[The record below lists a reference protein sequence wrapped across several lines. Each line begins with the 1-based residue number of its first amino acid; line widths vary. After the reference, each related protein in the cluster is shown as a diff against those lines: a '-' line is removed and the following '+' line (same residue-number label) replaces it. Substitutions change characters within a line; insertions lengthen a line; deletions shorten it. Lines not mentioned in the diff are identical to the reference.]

1 MKGGFNLDTL
11 NSYDKFAEPL
21 REALKSGIV
30 AFPKGVQFE
39 FTPFWAYRG
48 IIRKSNQSLELGP
61 DDFRSQMQRPNRRP
75 GSRVVAMDCIGQY
88 SCSLFTD
95 LSQLKINF
103 HLLGNNK
110 RIAYGLVKDING
122 FQKTT
127 PETTHV
133 HWWLYHSACCEKDF
147 KVIESE

>member
-61 DDFRSQMQRPNRRP
+61 DDFRSQM
-75 GSRVVAMDCIGQY
+75 
-88 SCSLFTD
+88 
-95 LSQLKINF
+95 
-103 HLLGNNK
+103 
-110 RIAYGLVKDING
+110 
-122 FQKTT
+122 
-127 PETTHV
+127 
-133 HWWLYHSACCEKDF
+133 
-147 KVIESE
+147 